1 MFIVW
6 WHSSFLE
13 KNFRI
18 VGMEGSPPD
27 PETKLVMLRTYASAN
42 AFAQLR
48 KKHALANGFCIVLKQ
63 WMPCKIYKT
72 LKPATL
78 ASIPWGVSKKRYRLV
93 MDGEPFHVNI
103 LPEVSSPDVS
113 IPAFPLPKV
122 SPSRI

>member
-1 MFIVW
+1 MLIVW

-13 KNFRI
+13 KNLRI
-18 VGMEGSPPD
+18 VGMKGSPPD
-27 PETKLVMLRTYASAN
+27 PETKLVKLSTYASAN

-48 KKHALANGFCIVLKQ
+48 KKHALANGFCIVLNP
-63 WMPCKIYKT
+63 WTPCKIYKT

-103 LPEVSSPDVS
+103 LPEVFSPSVS
-113 IPAFPLPKV
+113 LPAFPLPEV
-122 SPSRI
+122 SPSKI